1 MPSAGGAAW
10 GRKWSVSMECPMG
23 WTLAEARG
31 YDPGR
36 AVTMTSASR
45 SARRSDALSAGWVN
59 QSIDRPPVAF
69 TRGAARLR

>member
-1 MPSAGGAAW
+1 
-10 GRKWSVSMECPMG
+10 MG

-59 QSIDRPPVAF
+59 QSIDRPPVAL